1 MEAIDGVSMQL
12 IRGHGAITE
21 NHRGCV
27 ATIGNFDGVHLGHQD
42 ILSQVR
48 EHAHKEGVPTC
59 VMVFEPL
66 PSEFF
71 ARASGKETPPPARI
85 QTFRDKLEALEQAG
99 IDQVLCLS
107 FNDAMR
113 SLTADEFIRQILV
126 DGLAIR
132 HLVVGDDFR
141 FGCDRKGNFASLQAA
156 GEQYGFTV
164 DNTRTVI
171 VDDSRVSSTRIRQ
184 LLSNG
189 DFSQAE
195 KLLGKPFTISG
206 RVNHGQKLG
215 RKLGMPTANLRIG
228 RRHCPVQGVYAVRV
242 HGLDKPYGA
251 VANIG
256 VRPTVNGQRERLEAH
271 LLDFDGDLYGR
282 RIRVEFVEKIRGE
295 QKFNH
300 LDELK
305 QAVEN
310 DILRARTIL
319 MPKKA

>member
-12 IRGHGAITE
+12 IRGYGAITE

-42 ILSQVR
+42 ILAQVR
-48 EHAHKEGVPTC
+48 ERASKDGVPTC

-66 PSEFF
+66 PREFF
-71 ARASGKETPPPARI
+71 ARVSGKDSPPPARI
-85 QTFRDKLEALEQAG
+85 QTFRDKLESLERAG
-99 IDQVLCLS
+99 VDQVLCLS
-107 FNDAMR
+107 FNDALR
-113 SLTADEFIRQILV
+113 SLTANEFIRQVLV

-141 FGCDRKGNFASLQAA
+141 FGCDRKGNFESLQAA

-164 DNTRTVI
+164 DHTRTVI
-171 VDDSRVSSTRIRQ
+171 MDGDRVSSTRIRQ
-184 LLSNG
+184 LLSDG
-189 DFSQAE
+189 DFAMTE
-195 KLLGKPFTISG
+195 RLLGSPFTISG

-242 HGLDKPYGA
+242 HGLDKIYDA
-251 VANIG
+251 VANVG
-256 VRPTVNGQRERLEAH
+256 SRPTVDGQIERLEAH
-271 LLDFDGDLYGR
+271 LLDFNGDLYGC
-282 RIRVEFVEKIRGE
+282 RIRVEFIEKIRGE
-295 QKFNH
+295 QKFSH

-305 QAVEN
+305 AAIEN
-310 DILRARTIL
+310 DVSRARIIFA
-319 MPKKA
+319 K